1 MKSAVSSR
9 TTVKPRVVSALG
21 SPRRAHE
28 RLTRTFARAPVAR
41 RDRPR
46 YCRSMRRMLAWLKTQ
61 LRWIWGA
68 SEMSV
73 LFGDY
78 PENSDRERR

>member
-1 MKSAVSSR
+1 MDGAQE
-9 TTVKPRVVSALG
+9 L
-21 SPRRAHE
+21 PRRAATVVEGRRHVASIKTKA
-28 RLTRTFARAPVAR
+28 RPKRTDKVAP

-46 YCRSMRRMLAWLKTQ
+46 YCRSMRRMWAWLKTQ

-73 LFGDY
+73 LFSDY